1 MMDLLKK
8 VFGSKNEREIRRIR
22 ATVIRINHF
31 EESIKALPDDAF
43 PRKTAEF
50 KERLAGGE
58 TLDSLLPE
66 AFATIREA
74 ARRVR
79 NERHFD
85 VQLIGGI
92 ALHEGKIAEMR
103 TGEGKTLTATAPVYL
118 NALTGK
124 GAHVVTVNDYL
135 ARRDAETMG
144 KVYAFCGMAT
154 GTILHGLT
162 DDERRAA
169 YACDITYGTNNEFGF
184 DFLRDNMKTEVSRLV
199 QRGHNFGIV
208 DEVDS
213 ILIDEARTPL
223 IISGPTESNLSLFGI
238 VNAAIPGLQ
247 KDSDYIVDEKARAVM
262 LTEDGISKLEK
273 RLRVDNLYDPK
284 NIDFLH
290 HVQQALK
297 AHVTFKKD
305 VDYVVRDNKVV
316 IVDEFTGR
324 LMPGRRYSDGLH
336 GALEAKE
343 HVTVQSETQTMATIT
358 FQNYFRLYS
367 KLGGMTG
374 TADTES
380 VEFKK
385 IYNLDV
391 VVIPTNRAM
400 IRADHQD
407 VVYRTAREKFNAIAD
422 EIAESQKKGQPVL
435 VGTVSVEKSEL
446 LAGLLTKREIPHEI
460 LNAKNHAR
468 EAEIIKNAGQM
479 GMVTISTNMA
489 GRGTDIVLGAGVAA
503 VGGLSVIGTE
513 RHESRRIDNQLR
525 GRSGRQGD
533 PGASKFFLSLEDD
546 LMRIFASDRLSTI
559 MERLG
564 MQEGEAIVSPMVSR
578 AIERAQKRVEEHN
591 FSSRKHL
598 LEYDDVMNQQRQ
610 VVYKMR
616 RAMLE
621 GLDTGKNAEIEFL
634 ETALSNLVAATVERL
649 AQAGHE
655 RNQLAMALKVAVRQE
670 HNSEIQLAD
679 SIETEGDA
687 QEVLIGTITN
697 QVLQNYREKFT
708 EVGAEIKSKIEC
720 FIYLQIID
728 RAWKNHLQGMDAL
741 KDSVSLRGYGQ
752 RDPLQ
757 EYKKEAF
764 RLFEAMM
771 IRIEDET
778 TQALMHMERPRLEV
792 ANELHREDADEEDLE
807 FKHPEAAHFE
817 KPEAQTAQAPAVA
830 PASGVDRQGTVQ
842 RFGQE
847 SMVYHGP
854 RSVPQE
860 EPRQAAPSPVR
871 RDAAK
876 VGRNDPC
883 PCGSGKKFKK
893 CHGQSG
899 SELVSAD
906 HEA

>member
-1 MMDLLKK
+1 MMDMLKK
-8 VFGSKNEREIRRIR
+8 IFGSKNEREIRRIR
-22 ATVIRINHF
+22 NVVARIN
-31 EESIKALPDDAF
+31 ELEASVRALPDEAF
-43 PRKTAEF
+43 PAKTAEF
-50 KERLAGGE
+50 RERIARGE
-58 TLDSLLPE
+58 TLDAILPE

-79 NERHFD
+79 GERHFD

-92 ALHEGKIAEMR
+92 VLHEGKIAEMK

-135 ARRDAETMG
+135 ATRDADTMG
-144 KVYAFCGMAT
+144 KVYAFCGMTT
-154 GTILHGLT
+154 GKILHGLS
-162 DDERRAA
+162 DEQRRES

-184 DFLRDNMKTEVSRLV
+184 DFLRDNMKTEVARLV
-199 QRGHNFGIV
+199 QRGHNFAIV

-223 IISGPTESNLSLFGI
+223 IISGPTESNLSLFVI

-247 KDSDYIVDEKARAVM
+247 KDSDYIVDEKARAAM

-273 RLRVDNLYDPK
+273 RLRVENLYDPK
-284 NIDFLH
+284 NIDVLH

-297 AHVTFKKD
+297 AHVIFKKD
-305 VDYVVRDNKVV
+305 VDYVVRDGKVV

-343 HVTVQSETQTMATIT
+343 HVAVQNETQTMATIT

-391 VVIPTNRAM
+391 VVIPTNRTM

-407 VVYRTAREKFNAIAD
+407 VVFRTAREKFNAIAD
-422 EIAESQKKGQPVL
+422 EIAEAQKKGQPVL

-446 LAGLLTKREIPHEI
+446 LSGLLKKRGIEHDI

-468 EAEIIKNAGQM
+468 EADIIKNAGQK
-479 GMVTISTNMA
+479 GTVTISTNMA
-489 GRGTDIVLGAGVAA
+489 GRGTDIVLGQGVAEA
-503 VGGLSVIGTE
+503 GGLYVVGTE

-546 LMRIFASDRLSTI
+546 LMRIFASDRLSMI

-610 VVYKMR
+610 VVYKLR
-616 RAMLE
+616 RQMLD
-621 GLDTGKNAEIEFL
+621 GLETGKNAEIDFL
-634 ETALSNLVAATVERL
+634 ETAASNLAAATIERQIQAANA
-649 AQAGHE
+649 AQNHSGLGEAIRH
-655 RNQLAMALKVAVRQE
+655 AIRQE
-670 HNSEIQLAD
+670 HNTEIKIPD
-679 SIETEGDA
+679 DFEIEGSGLESM
-687 QEVLIGTITN
+687 IGTATAQI
-697 QVLQNYREKFT
+697 LAAYRSKFD
-708 EVGAEIKSKIEC
+708 EVGPELKSKIEC
-720 FIYLQIID
+720 FIYLQVID
-728 RAWKNHLQGMDAL
+728 RAWKNHLLGMDAL

-778 TQALMHMERPRLEV
+778 TQALLHLERPRLEV
-792 ANELHREDADEEDLE
+792 AGDLHREEADEEDLE
-807 FKHPEAAHFE
+807 FKHPAAAHFE
-817 KPEAQTAQAPAVA
+817 EPAA
-830 PASGVDRQGTVQ
+830 EESKAGIDRPGIAE
-842 RFGQE
+842 RFGDE
-847 SMVYHGP
+847 TMVYHGP
-854 RSVPQE
+854 RSAPEEVPQTVST
-860 EPRQAAPSPVR
+860 APMR
-871 RDAAK
+871 RTAEK

-883 PCGSGKKFKK
+883 PCGSGKKYKK
-893 CHGQSG
+893 CHGQVG
-899 SELVSAD
+899 SELASTD
-906 HEA
+906 Q

>member
-1 MMDLLKK
+1 MNILKK
-8 VFGSKNEREIRRIR
+8 IFGSKNDREIRRIR
-22 ATVIRINHF
+22 SVVEKINALEEGVRKLPDEAF
-31 EESIKALPDDAF
+31 PAKTEEFKQRVARGEALESI
-43 PRKTAEF
+43 
-50 KERLAGGE
+50 
-58 TLDSLLPE
+58 LPE
-66 AFATIREA
+66 AFAVIREA

-92 ALHEGKIAEMR
+92 VLHEGKIAEMR

-118 NALTGK
+118 NALSGK
-124 GAHVVTVNDYL
+124 GVHVVTVNDYL
-135 ARRDAETMG
+135 ATRDAETMG
-144 KVYAFCGMAT
+144 KVYAFCGLTT
-154 GTILHGLT
+154 GIIVHGLS
-162 DDERRAA
+162 DEQRRTS
-169 YACDITYGTNNEFGF
+169 YSCDITYGTNNEFGF
-184 DFLRDNMKTEVSRLV
+184 DFLRDNMKTEMARTV
-199 QRGHNFGIV
+199 QRGHNFAIV

-223 IISGPTESNLSLFGI
+223 IISGPTESNLSLFVT

-273 RLRVDNLYDPK
+273 RLRVDNLYDPG

-305 VDYVVRDNKVV
+305 VDYVVRDGKVI

-343 HVTVQSETQTMATIT
+343 HVPVQSETQTMATIT
-358 FQNYFRLYS
+358 FQNYFRLY
-367 KLGGMTG
+367 KKMGGMTG

-391 VVIPTNRAM
+391 VVIPTNRPM
-400 IRADHQD
+400 VRSDYQD
-407 VVYRTAREKFNAIAD
+407 VIFRTAREKFNAIAD
-422 EIAESQKKGQPVL
+422 DIAEAQKKGQPVL

-446 LAGLLTKREIPHEI
+446 LSGLLKKRGIPHEI

-468 EAEIIKNAGQM
+468 EAEIIKNAGQR

-489 GRGTDIVLGAGVAA
+489 GRGTDIVLGPEVANL
-503 VGGLSVIGTE
+503 GGLYVVGTE

-533 PGASKFFLSLEDD
+533 AGASRFYLSLEDD
-546 LMRIFASDRLSTI
+546 LMRIFAADWLQGMMS
-559 MERLG
+559 RLG
-564 MQEGEAIVSPMVSR
+564 MKEGEAIESPLVTRSV
-578 AIERAQKRVEEHN
+578 ERAQKRVEDHN

-610 VVYKMR
+610 VVYRLR
-616 RAMLE
+616 RQMLE
-621 GLDTGKNAEIEFL
+621 GLETGKQDEIEFL
-634 ETALSNLVAATVERL
+634 ESAVSNLVAGTVERQIQN
-649 AQAGHE
+649 AQGHDNTAL
-655 RNQLAMALKVAVRQE
+655 RQAMTTAMAQE
-670 HNSEIQLAD
+670 HNARGVSLPE
-679 SIETEGDA
+679 SFEKEGEGL
-687 QEVLIGTITN
+687 EVLIGDLTK
-697 QVLQNYREKFT
+697 QVIQTYRRKFD
-708 EVGAEIKSKIEC
+708 EVGAEIKSKIES
-720 FIYLQIID
+720 FIYLQVID
-728 RAWKNHLQGMDAL
+728 RAWKNHLLGMDAL

-757 EYKKEAF
+757 EYKREAF

-771 IRIEDET
+771 VRIEDET
-778 TQALMHMERPRLEV
+778 TQALLHLERPRLEV
-792 ANELHREDADEEDLE
+792 ASELHREEASEDELE
-807 FKHPEAAHFE
+807 FKHPEASHFE
-817 KPEAQTAQAPAVA
+817 DE
-830 PASGVDRQGTVQ
+830 PASPTTPGIPGIDRRGVTE
-842 RFGQE
+842 RFGDE
-847 SMVYHGP
+847 TMVYHGP
-854 RSVPQE
+854 RTAVE
-860 EPRQAAPSPVR
+860 ESAERRQISPAPVKRAAP
-871 RDAAK
+871 K

-893 CHGQSG
+893 CHGHSG
-899 SELVSAD
+899 T
-906 HEA
+906 EALSVDSQV

>member
-1 MMDLLKK
+1 MMDILKK
-8 VFGSKNEREIRRIR
+8 IFGSKNEREIRRIR
-22 ATVIRINHF
+22 SVVTRIN
-31 EESIKALPDDAF
+31 ELEASMKALKDEDF
-43 PRKTAEF
+43 PVKTAGYR
-50 KERLAGGE
+50 ERLARGE
-58 TLDSLLPE
+58 TLDSILPE

-85 VQLIGGI
+85 VQLIGGLV
-92 ALHEGKIAEMR
+92 LHEGKIAEMR

-118 NALTGK
+118 NALAGK
-124 GAHVVTVNDYL
+124 GVHVVTVNDYL
-135 ARRDAETMG
+135 ATRDAETMG
-144 KVYAFCGMAT
+144 KVYAFCGMTT
-154 GTILHGLT
+154 GKILHGLT
-162 DDERRAA
+162 DEQRRES

-184 DFLRDNMKTEVSRLV
+184 DFLRDNMKTEVARLV
-199 QRGHNFGIV
+199 QRGHNFAIV

-223 IISGPTESNLSLFGI
+223 IISGPTESNLSLFVI

-273 RLRVDNLYDPK
+273 RLRVENLYDPK

-297 AHVTFKKD
+297 AHVIFKKD
-305 VDYVVRDNKVV
+305 VDYVVRDGKVV

-343 HVTVQSETQTMATIT
+343 HVAVQNETQTMATIT

-367 KLGGMTG
+367 KMGGMTG

-391 VVIPTNRAM
+391 VVIPTNRTM
-400 IRADHQD
+400 IRQDHQD
-407 VVYRTAREKFNAIAD
+407 VVFRTAREKFNAIAD
-422 EIAESQKKGQPVL
+422 EIAEAQKKGQPVL

-446 LAGLLTKREIPHEI
+446 LSGLLKKRGIEHEI

-468 EAEIIKNAGQM
+468 EADIIKNAGQK
-479 GMVTISTNMA
+479 GTVTISTNMA
-489 GRGTDIVLGAGVAA
+489 GRGTDIVLGAGVAEA
-503 VGGLSVIGTE
+503 GGLYVVGTE

-546 LMRIFASDRLSTI
+546 LMRIFASDRLSMI

-610 VVYKMR
+610 VVYKVR
-616 RAMLE
+616 RQMLE
-621 GLDTGKNAEIEFL
+621 GLDTGKNAEIDFL
-634 ETALSNLVAATVERL
+634 ETALSNLVAGTIERQIAAANV
-649 AQAGHE
+649 AQ
-655 RNQLAMALKVAVRQE
+655 NQTGLGDAVRHAIRQE
-670 HNSEIQLAD
+670 HNADVKVPGEFEIEGSGL
-679 SIETEGDA
+679 ET
-687 QEVLIGTITN
+687 LIGEVTSQI
-697 QVLQNYREKFT
+697 LAAYRGKFD
-708 EVGAEIKSKIEC
+708 EVGPEIKSKIEC
-720 FIYLQIID
+720 FIYLQVID
-728 RAWKNHLQGMDAL
+728 RAWKNHLLGMDAL

-778 TQALMHMERPRLEV
+778 TQALLHLDRPRLEV
-792 ANELHREDADEEDLE
+792 ASELHRDEADEEDLE

-817 KPEAQTAQAPAVA
+817 EPAA
-830 PASGVDRQGTVQ
+830 EEPKTGVDRAGVAEK
-842 RFGQE
+842 FGNE
-847 SMVYHGP
+847 TMVYHGP
-854 RSVPQE
+854 RSMPQE
-860 EPRQAAPSPVR
+860 APQAVATVPVR
-871 RDAAK
+871 RASAK

-883 PCGSGKKFKK
+883 PCGSGKKYKK
-893 CHGQSG
+893 CHGQG
-899 SELVSAD
+899 SAD
-906 HEA
+906 LSSTEP